1 MRFVPFLLL
10 VFLASSITFSQVHS
24 KKVYHPFT
32 GTFTISVEG
41 GATYGLTDYTG
52 FTLDY
57 SGRFMLEYYLPTY
70 SKGTLGF
77 RAFGGAGFLK
87 GKDVNQNPTEFR
99 TDLRFAGGGLIYN
112 LSLAEV
118 VFPYFFA
125 GASYLWFDPKDMS
138 GNRLTNNNGFVYK
151 RNEVNYNAELGFRF
165 LIAEDLTLNLSTA
178 AQISPNDYL
187 DDLKYGSNDIFL
199 GANLGFTFALFSEKD
214 SDGDGIVDSKDACP
228 DTPPGVKVDKFGCP
242 IDTDGDGIPDYL
254 DECPDTPA
262 GVNVDRRGCPIDTD
276 GDGVPDYLDICPNTP
291 KGVQVD
297 EFGCPLDSDNDGV
310 PDYLDRCPNTPDGV
324 KVDKFGCP
332 LDSDGDGVPDY
343 LDKCPNTPPGTVV
356 DIHGCPIKKEEPPPP
371 PKEVVLSAGASFGIG
386 RSNLLPSAFAELDK
400 LVAVMKE
407 EPRSRWLI
415 EGHTDNTGSLQN
427 NKKLSLQR
435 AESVLNYFISKG
447 IDRARFQVRGLG
459 PDFPVADNRT
469 EEGRAMNRRVKIIR
483 LD

>member
-1 MRFVPFLLL
+1 MRFGFLFTILL
-10 VFLASSITFSQVHS
+10 CSNSLLFSQVHT

-32 GTFTISVEG
+32 GTMTISVEG

-52 FTLDY
+52 FSVDY

-77 RAFGGAGFLK
+77 RALGGAGFVK
-87 GKDVNQNPTEFR
+87 GKDNKQNPTEFR
-99 TDLRFAGGGLIYN
+99 TSMQFVGGGLIYN
-112 LSLAEV
+112 LSLGEKI
-118 VFPYFFA
+118 FPYFYA
-125 GASYLWFDPKDMS
+125 GASYMWFDPKDMN
-138 GNRLTNNNGFVYK
+138 GNQLINNVNNVYK
-151 RNEVNYNAELGFRF
+151 KNEINYNAEFGFRF
-165 LIAEDLTLNLSTA
+165 LIAEDLTLNLNA
-178 AQISPNDYL
+178 NAQISPNDYL
-187 DDLKYGSNDIFL
+187 DDKKYGSNDLFM

-214 SDGDGIVDSKDACP
+214 SDGDGVVDSKDACP

-242 IDTDGDGIPDYL
+242 IDTDGDGIPDFL
-254 DECPDTPA
+254 DECPDTPT
-262 GVNVDRRGCPIDTD
+262 GVTVDRKGCPIDTD

-356 DIHGCPIKKEEPPPP
+356 DSYGCPVKKEEPP

-386 RSNLLPSAFAELDK
+386 RANLLPTAYEELDK
-400 LVAVMKE
+400 LVKAMKE
-407 EPRSRWLI
+407 EPQSRWLI
-415 EGHTDNTGSLQN
+415 EGHTDNTGSLNN
-427 NKKLSLQR
+427 NKKLSLKR

-447 IDRARFQVRGLG
+447 IERSRFQVRGLG

-469 EEGRAMNRRVKIIR
+469 EEGRAKNRRVKILR